1 MSGRMSILSRADR
14 RLLVAAL
21 VLALL
26 AVGLYALRGGGTT
39 RTVTA
44 HFSRAVSVY
53 PGTDDDVMG
62 LPIGR
67 VTAVVPDGDSVRVEM
82 EYDGQYHLPA
92 DVKAAVI
99 TPTLVSDRFVQLAPA
114 YGGGAVLADGGDIP
128 LPRTA
133 VPVELDRIY
142 ASLADLTT
150 ALGPQGA
157 NRDGALGDLLHV
169 SARAL
174 RGNGRLGHDMLA
186 NLSQAART
194 LGDTSPQLFGTVEGL
209 AGVTRALQA
218 NDRLVGDFTGHLAR
232 VSTQLAGERG
242 DLRRALAAIARAVGI
257 VRSFVHDNRSAVVG
271 DVKGLT
277 TTLGVLSKRKDTLAK
292 VIQLG
297 ALGLGNLAESN
308 DPRTGT
314 VGIRL
319 QIGPAALD
327 LGNMLCNVVKV
338 NHAPNAGEACT
349 LLKAL
354 LPNASDVGAGFA
366 APSWQGGA
374 LPAGSGLGGLLGG
387 VSGLLGGAGG
397 R

>member
-1 MSGRMSILSRADR
+1 MRVLAILTRADR
-14 RLLVAAL
+14 RLLVAAV

-26 AVGLYALRGGGTT
+26 AAGLFAVRSGGTT

-53 PGTDDDVMG
+53 PGTDVDVMG
-62 LPIGR
+62 VPIGR

-82 EYDGQYHLPA
+82 EYDGQYRLPA

-114 YGGGAVLADGGDIP
+114 YGGGAALGDGGDIP
-128 LPRTA
+128 LARTA

-150 ALGPQGA
+150 TLGPQGA
-157 NRDGALGDLLHV
+157 NKDGALGDLLHV

-174 RGNGRLGHDMLA
+174 RGNGQLGHDTLA
-186 NLSQAART
+186 NLSQAVRT

-242 DLRRALAAIARAVGI
+242 DLRRALVAIARAVGV
-257 VRSFVHDNRSAVVG
+257 VRSFVHDNRSAVVD
-271 DVKGLT
+271 DVQELT

-292 VIQLG
+292 VLQLG
-297 ALGLGNLAESN
+297 ALGLGNLAEAN
-308 DPRTGT
+308 DPKTGT

-319 QIGPAALD
+319 QLGPAALD
-327 LGNMLCNVVKV
+327 LGNILCTVVKV
-338 NHAPNAGEACT
+338 NHAPDAGQACM

-354 LPNASDVGAGFA
+354 LPNAADVGAGFA
-366 APSWQGGA
+366 VPSFQGGA
-374 LPAGSGLGGLLGG
+374 QAPASGLGGLLGG
-387 VSGLLGGAGG
+387 VSSLLGGAGG
-397 R
+397 GR